1 MDRLPNWRANLTQY
15 LASQARREFKEG
27 SHDCALFANGA
38 IEAMT
43 GVNLVEKWGK
53 SYSSTK
59 DGLRKL
65 KADGFSDHIALA
77 KSMLPVTETPRP
89 GDIAVVPQPELSAL
103 GVVQG
108 SFVYVPGPRSLVV
121 VAITEASQFL
131 KV

>member
-77 KSMLPVTETPRP
+77 KSMLPVTETPQL
-89 GDIAVVPQPELSAL
+89 GDIAVVPQPGLSAL